1 MPQARDYTTAQGFR
15 RALLAHLRRR
25 ATEQQVDPQR
35 LQRLVAFDRFLARL
49 FDGEMVPWIVKGG
62 YALELRL
69 PGRARTTKDIDLAL
83 PHPRELAPI
92 DPDPLQAVRELLQDA
107 AEQELDDHFTFRVG
121 APKQELDGPPY
132 GGARFTVE
140 ARIGSE
146 LMSTFH
152 LDVSIGDSVIDAAE
166 WLTGEALLEFAG
178 IPPVHVPVLPA
189 AQQFVEKIHALTLP
203 RGDQV
208 STRVKDLADLVL
220 LIEMEQLDT
229 ERVAEC
235 LRATFARRMTHALPV
250 ALSFPPLEWSAR
262 YAAFADECG
271 LQAKTL
277 EEAFAL
283 LAVFWKGIPLS

>member
-1 MPQARDYTTAQGFR
+1 MPQSPEYATAQGFR

-35 LQRLVAFDRFLARL
+35 LQRLVAFDRFLSRL
-49 FDGEMVPWIVKGG
+49 FDGEPAPWIVKGG

-69 PGRARTTKDIDLAL
+69 PGRARTTKDIDLAI
-83 PHPRELAPI
+83 PHPSELASI
-92 DPDPLQAVRELLQDA
+92 DPDPIQAARELLQDA
-107 AEQELDDHFTFRVG
+107 AERGSNDHFTFRVG

-146 LMSTFH
+146 LFSTFH
-152 LDVSIGDSVIDAAE
+152 LDVSLGDSVIDTAE
-166 WLTGEALLEFAG
+166 WLVGASLLDFAD

-189 AQQFVEKIHALTLP
+189 AQQFAEKIHALTLP

-208 STRVKDLADLVL
+208 NTRVKDLADLIL
-220 LIEMEQLDT
+220 LIEMEKLNT
-229 ERVAEC
+229 EHVAAC
-235 LRATFARRMTHALPV
+235 LHATFARRRTHDLPL
-250 ALSFPPLEWSAR
+250 ALSHPPLEWSAR

-271 LQAKTL
+271 LHAKTL
-277 EEAFAL
+277 EEAFARL
-283 LAVFWKGIPLS
+283 GVFWESIQ